1 MGDLTKL
8 IKLNI
13 MMLTRTMIAAALLAV
28 YATPTLASGWGS
40 SYETDAG
47 SSIGVAPR
55 RTNNRAPKRPIF
67 RMQPTTEVR
76 NGNPVYRMVPDEEP
90 HSESALENSTEQSYN
105 ALENASGAMEQSN
118 REEQAKQVD
127 KKSRS
132 VSKWQNAALWST
144 IATEVLFIGWGCF
157 INGAAGNWFL
167 GAGIGF
173 GALSVILW
181 TVCMGKYISLKCCT
195 ST

>member
-55 RTNNRAPKRPIF
+55 RTNNRAPKRPVF

-90 HSESALENSTEQSYN
+90 QSDLENSTERFFTEQSNN
-105 ALENASGAMEQSN
+105 ALENASDAMEQ
-118 REEQAKQVD
+118 
-127 KKSRS
+127 
-132 VSKWQNAALWST
+132 
-144 IATEVLFIGWGCF
+144 
-157 INGAAGNWFL
+157 
-167 GAGIGF
+167 
-173 GALSVILW
+173 
-181 TVCMGKYISLKCCT
+181 
-195 ST
+195 